1 MKERASHKE
10 KTGRAFGAYLDLA
23 DTADWI
29 RRELA
34 GPLDYF
40 GLTMNEFRLLHMLYN
55 QGPMSVSDAAER
67 RACKIQNMHTLV
79 ERMEGAGWV
88 GRQVM
93 WRAPAEIRESRM
105 PKVRRGTPRRGPK
118 VRVVSLTRE
127 GRKLIATVLPRQAKL
142 VKSMM
147 RALDLREQD
156 TLGRLCRKLREGD
169 MVKFFQEIRM
179 QDADEDLR
187 V

>member
-79 ERMEGAGWV
+79 EGGGGRPPP
-88 GRQVM
+88 RQVM

-169 MVKFFQEIRM
+169 IVKFFQEIRM